1 MDWGSVKAALR
12 DKLCPRQN
20 LFYSLKWWNKNLKA
34 LGYLGRLMY
43 NNADGSSVPC
53 PHGSVQKSLP
63 LRVSFIYLH
72 VHDWWKRGNNRHSN
86 VQNQGENIFEKNYEI
101 HFIPENWIFWKQ
113 LALYNNWRMCCR
125 FHCLDSVKTLAR
137 RLSSELCF
145 FFYIICKEKEHAPSS
160 PS

>member
-1 MDWGSVKAALR
+1 MWKLHLGTSCAQGRIFFILWNDEIRTWRLWAIWGDWCTIMLMDHLFLVLMALF
-12 DKLCPRQN
+12 K
-20 LFYSLKWWNKNLKA
+20 
-34 LGYLGRLMY
+34 
-43 NNADGSSVPC
+43 
-53 PHGSVQKSLP
+53 
-63 LRVSFIYLH
+63 RVCLSESPSFIYIYMIDEREGITGIAMFRTR
-72 VHDWWKRGNNRHSN
+72 VK
-86 VQNQGENIFEKNYEI
+86 NIFEKNYEI